1 MPAVSPVRFALT
13 ETGFTFVVV
22 ELGVAVAVEPN
33 EEVVPHSKLI
43 DCPLR
48 PFESAVPLIVALV
61 FAIEVAGYV
70 TASRGIRVSV
80 GDGIDVTD
88 EVLLHEVCTLEE
100 IWYPVVLEPT
110 VLPPMSEYAE
120 FEYD

>member
-1 MPAVSPVRFALT
+1 VRFALT

-33 EEVVPHSKLI
+33 DEVVPHSKLI

-100 IWYPVVLEPT
+100 IWYPEVLEPT